1 MQHHFR
7 QGGGGGRHEYFRR
20 GLLLLQH
27 GQGAQMVQMGMAQEN
42 GFHGIGFQNVK
53 LRHGRQ
59 SLPLRV
65 HPAVKHYPG
74 AVHFKQITIGPD
86 LFGPADIR
94 KTDHYM
100 RQESNG
106 SPRPCQCRP
115 AAQGSQSRRKRPLTE
130 KWRRQRKLLPF
141 SGELGKG
148 SAGHAAGKRL
158 FLIPMPGS
166 PCLNLSAGRQYPAI
180 RRRKMKR
187 EFPRNRLHALP

>member
-1 MQHHFR
+1 MAGLALQHYPGGPQNVPGIVKGGQQILAEAHAEHLIAGLGVPGVGQPVQVRMGEEGIFHDAQVQSLGAHHVHGIMQHHFR

-59 SLPLRV
+59 PLPLGV

-94 KTDHYM
+94 KTDHYY
-100 RQESNG
+100 
-106 SPRPCQCRP
+106 
-115 AAQGSQSRRKRPLTE
+115 
-130 KWRRQRKLLPF
+130 
-141 SGELGKG
+141 
-148 SAGHAAGKRL
+148 AAG
-158 FLIPMPGS
+158 
-166 PCLNLSAGRQYPAI
+166 
-180 RRRKMKR
+180 
-187 EFPRNRLHALP
+187 E